1 MDELKILAD
10 SVGYMTDKHKV
21 NLLSLSPDKEEKER
35 IAEYVKIKKN
45 LSKIIEILD
54 WNGKVM
60 RQPK

>member
-1 MDELKILAD
+1 
-10 SVGYMTDKHKV
+10 MTDKHKV